1 MMTGDTIAAIATAPG
16 EGGIAIIRISGPQ
29 ALLVADRV
37 FSCRGRPPSQRPTQ
51 TFTWGHIKD
60 QEKHNVDE
68 GLLLIMRAPHSYTRE
83 DVVELQCHGGM
94 ITPRQVLRVVLQAGA
109 RMADP
114 GEFTYRAF
122 INGRMDLVQAES
134 VNDLI
139 RARSDRAVRLAQE
152 QREGR
157 LSQQFNELYQYLLPI
172 ATDLE
177 ATLDFPDDELPPA
190 VLPEILNK
198 IESVMKNI
206 GELLAHWQEGHRV
219 REGLSLVI
227 SGRPNVGKSSI
238 LNSLLG
244 KNRAIVSHQP
254 GTTRDV
260 IEESYYVEGV
270 QIRIIDTAGLRI
282 SECVV
287 EQEGIRRAHNQL
299 QQADLFLYV
308 FDASQPLAED
318 DLKTINSLP
327 KGRGLLVANK
337 VDLGKIVQ
345 KSSLNDFLVVNT
357 SSLLQTGIE
366 QLKKEIEI
374 IVSCFVNLKSMPE
387 TIVSERHFHLLNQAR
402 HDLRDGILILRES
415 NDHILAAHHVRLA
428 IRNVAQI
435 VGNDVT
441 ADIFSSIFSKFC
453 IGK

>member
-1 MMTGDTIAAIATAPG
+1 MTGDTIAAIATAPG

-51 TFTWGHIKD
+51 TFTWGHIRD
-60 QEKHNVDE
+60 QDKRYVDE

-94 ITPRQVLRVVLQAGA
+94 ITPRQVLHVVLQNGA
-109 RMADP
+109 RMAEP

-139 RARSDRAVRLAQE
+139 RARSDRAVRLAWE

-157 LSQQFNELYQYLLPI
+157 LSQQFNKLYQRLLPI
-172 ATDLE
+172 AADLE
-177 ATLDFPDDELPPA
+177 ATLDFPEDELPPA
-190 VLPEILNK
+190 VMPEILKK
-198 IESVMKNI
+198 IELIMGNI
-206 GELLAHWQEGHRV
+206 DELLAHWQDGHRA

-227 SGRPNVGKSSI
+227 AGRPNVGKSSI
-238 LNSLLG
+238 LNLLLG
-244 KNRAIVSHQP
+244 QNRAIVSHQP

-270 QIRIIDTAGLRI
+270 QIRIFDTAGLRT

-287 EQEGIRRAHNQL
+287 EQEGIRRARSQL

-308 FDASQPLAED
+308 FDASQPLTED
-318 DLKTINSLP
+318 DQKIISSLP

-337 VDLGKIVQ
+337 VDLGIIIQ
-345 KSSLNDFLVVNT
+345 NSFLNDFHVVKT
-357 SSLLQTGIE
+357 SSLLLTGIE
-366 QLKKEIEI
+366 LLKKEIEI
-374 IVSCFVNLKSMPE
+374 IVSGFFNLKSMPE
-387 TIVSERHFHLLNQAR
+387 TIISERHFHLLNQAR
-402 HDLRDGILILRES
+402 HELRDGILILRES
-415 NDHILAAHHVRLA
+415 NDQILAAHHVRLA
-428 IRNVAQI
+428 IKEVAKI
-435 VGNDVT
+435 VGADVT
-441 ADIFSSIFSKFC
+441 EDIFLSIFSKFC